1 MNLSLLRL
9 SGPFWRPRVVLYSH
23 DTMGLGHMRRNLLIA
38 QTLADGGQGATV
50 LMVCGAVQ
58 ASALILP
65 TGVDCVTLPAL
76 RKSQS
81 GKYDA
86 RRLQLSLSGLIEL
99 RSRTIRAAVDAFR
112 PDLLIADNVPRGALG
127 ELEPTLQDLAARSV
141 PRVLGLRDVLD
152 DPPVVA
158 RQWREA
164 RNEEAIADYY
174 EAIWVYGDPS
184 LYDLAAECD
193 FGPDVRRKLHY
204 LGYLDQRLRLRAPG
218 PPAAEEDPLPDGPF
232 ALCTVGGGQDG
243 DRLAEAFAMAEPPGG
258 VQRVVVAGPDM
269 DPRGRHALHSLAAH
283 NPALTV
289 IDFAREP
296 ARLVAG
302 AGCLVAMAGYNTM
315 CEALSFRKR
324 ALVVPRVSPRSEQL
338 IRAERLRERGLVEL
352 LHPDALAPERIS
364 SWLADN
370 FGRPAR
376 RGVDL
381 GGLQR
386 LRRLAGDLLRE
397 CAPSTWRPAGNSVA
411 SAAH

>member
-1 MNLSLLRL
+1 MTPSLRPQ
-9 SGPFWRPRVVLYSH
+9 SPFRRPRVVLYSH

-38 QTLADGGQGATV
+38 QTLAGGDLGATV
-50 LMVCGAVQ
+50 LLVCGAVQ
-58 ASALILP
+58 ASALVLP
-65 TGVDCVTLPAL
+65 PGVDCVTLPAL
-76 RKSQS
+76 RKDQT
-81 GKYDA
+81 GAYDA
-86 RRLQLSLSGLIEL
+86 RRLDLSLASLIDL

-127 ELEPTLQDLAARSV
+127 ELEPTLRDLVARSV

-164 RNEEAIADYY
+164 RNEEAIAAYY
-174 EAIWVYGDPS
+174 DAVWVYGDPT

-193 FGPDVRRKLHY
+193 FTAPVRRKLHY
-204 LGYLDQRLRLRAPG
+204 LGYLDQRLRLRVPV
-218 PPAAEEDPLPDGPF
+218 PASAEEPLPDGPF

-243 DRLAEAFAMAEPPGG
+243 DRLAEAFALAEPPSG

-269 DPRGRHALHSLAAH
+269 DARGRQLLHALAAH

-289 IDFAREP
+289 IDFVREP
-296 ARLVAG
+296 ARLVAE
-302 AGCLVAMAGYNTM
+302 AGCLVAMAGYNSV

-324 ALVVPRVSPRSEQL
+324 ALVVPRVSPRREQL
-338 IRAERLRERGLVEL
+338 IRAERLRQRGLVEL
-352 LHPDALAPERIS
+352 LHPEALTPERIS
-364 SWLADN
+364 SWVADN

-386 LRRLAGDLLRE
+386 LRRLTADLLGLSRPPVWGAGDD
-397 CAPSTWRPAGNSVA
+397 PVQ

>member
-1 MNLSLLRL
+1 
-9 SGPFWRPRVVLYSH
+9 
-23 DTMGLGHMRRNLLIA
+23 
-38 QTLADGGQGATV
+38 
-50 LMVCGAVQ
+50 
-58 ASALILP
+58 
-65 TGVDCVTLPAL
+65 
-76 RKSQS
+76 
-81 GKYDA
+81 
-86 RRLQLSLSGLIEL
+86 
-99 RSRTIRAAVDAFR
+99 
-112 PDLLIADNVPRGALG
+112 
-127 ELEPTLQDLAARSV
+127 
-141 PRVLGLRDVLD
+141 
-152 DPPVVA
+152 
-158 RQWREA
+158 
-164 RNEEAIADYY
+164 
-174 EAIWVYGDPS
+174 
-184 LYDLAAECD
+184 
-193 FGPDVRRKLHY
+193 
-204 LGYLDQRLRLRAPG
+204 
-218 PPAAEEDPLPDGPF
+218 
-232 ALCTVGGGQDG
+232 
-243 DRLAEAFAMAEPPGG
+243 
-258 VQRVVVAGPDM
+258 M

>member
-1 MNLSLLRL
+1 MPVSLHPRN
-9 SGPFWRPRVVLYSH
+9 PYPRPRVVLYSH

-38 QTLADGGQGATV
+38 QSLADGELGATV
-50 LMVCGAVQ
+50 LLVCGAVQ

-65 TGVDCVTLPAL
+65 AGVDCVTLPAL
-76 RKSQS
+76 RKDPS
-81 GKYDA
+81 GEYDA
-86 RRLQLSLSGLIEL
+86 RRLDVSLAGLIDL

-112 PDLLIADNVPRGALG
+112 PDLFIADNVPRGAVG
-127 ELEPTLQDLAARSV
+127 ELEPTLQDLASRSV

-164 RNEEAIADYY
+164 RNEEAIAEYY
-174 EAIWVYGDPS
+174 EAVWVYGDPA

-193 FGPDVRRKLHY
+193 FSRAVRRKLHY
-204 LGYLDQRLRLRAPG
+204 LGYLDQRQRLRAQAPSSL
-218 PPAAEEDPLPDGPF
+218 EDPLPSGPF

-243 DRLAEAFAMAEPPGG
+243 DRLAEAFAMADPPAG

-269 DPRGRHALHSLAAH
+269 DARGRSLLHAMAAR

-289 IDFAREP
+289 IDFTREP
-296 ARLVAG
+296 ARLVAE
-302 AGCLVAMAGYNTM
+302 AGCLVTMAGYNTM

-324 ALVVPRVSPRSEQL
+324 ALVVPRVSPRTEQL
-338 IRAERLRERGLVEL
+338 IRAERLRERGLVDLVRPE
-352 LHPDALAPERIS
+352 ALAPERIS
-364 SWLADN
+364 TWLAEN
-370 FGRPAR
+370 FGQPGRH
-376 RGVDL
+376 GVDL

-386 LRRLAGDLLRE
+386 LRRLAAGLLESPPQAWRAGDG
-397 CAPSTWRPAGNSVA
+397 PVA